1 MTDEL
6 VNMSSQFQGLP
17 MADLIGAPLSA
28 ACDSQIKL
36 AQATADF
43 INVVGFLPDGT
54 KEGGIG
60 DTRTSKFKFKRP
72 VDDPN
77 RPGVTE
83 EEVEIEVPLLSIVKV
98 PNLAIDTVD
107 ISFDMEVK
115 SSFSQHEK
123 SSKEGA
129 FSASA
134 AAKFGM
140 FSANVNVSGA
150 VATHKE
156 NTRSSDNS
164 AKYHVA
170 IHAQDKGM
178 PEGLARVMDI
188 LQTACAPRVV
198 SGPSATPAPDALIEL

>member
-1 MTDEL
+1 MADEI

-17 MADLIGAPLSA
+17 MGDLIGAPLSA
-28 ACDSQIKL
+28 ACDAQIKL

-43 INVVGFLPDGT
+43 IKVVGFLPDANSANGMG
-54 KEGGIG
+54 E
-60 DTRTSKFKFKRP
+60 TRTAMFKFKRP
-72 VDDPN
+72 VDNPDGS
-77 RPGVTE
+77 GVSE

-115 SSFSQHEK
+115 SSFTQNEK
-123 SSKEGA
+123 TSKTGE
-129 FSASA
+129 FSADMS
-134 AAKFGM
+134 AKFGM
-140 FSANVNVSGA
+140 FSANVH
-150 VATHKE
+150 VAGSVASHKE
-156 NTRSSDNS
+156 NTRTSDNS

-188 LQTACAPRVV
+188 LQTACAPRKV
-198 SGPSATPAPDALIEL
+198 SSPVPVEAAA